1 VDIRGKE
8 MRMDTMD
15 SPGRKSKPRRVHPE
29 EFKKGA
35 VGLVLDGGKTV
46 IEVARSLGLSES
58 VLFEWVRKA
67 KLERAKGAPGA
78 LKEDERAELAR
89 LRKENVDLRMERE
102 LLKKWAAFFAKEN
115 A

>member
-1 VDIRGKE
+1 
-8 MRMDTMD
+8 MDTMD
-15 SPGRKSKPRRVHPE
+15 PGARKPKPRRKHSD

-46 IEVARSLGLSES
+46 IEVARSLGLPES
-58 VLFEWVRKA
+58 ILFEWVRRA
-67 KLERAKGAPGA
+67 KVERAKGAPTA
-78 LKEDERAELAR
+78 LDSDERAELTR

-115 A
+115 G

>member
-1 VDIRGKE
+1 
-8 MRMDTMD
+8 MDTVD
-15 SPGRKSKPRRVHPE
+15 PAGRKLKRRKYTDE
-29 EFKKGA
+29 YRKGA

-46 IEVARSLGLSES
+46 IEVARSLGLSET

-67 KLERAKGAPGA
+67 KDARAKGPPA
-78 LKEDERAELAR
+78 LTEDERAELAR
-89 LRKENVDLRMERE
+89 LRKENTDLKMERE

>member
-1 VDIRGKE
+1 
-8 MRMDTMD
+8 MDTMD
-15 SPGRKSKPRRVHPE
+15 SAPKKKPRRKHTDE
-29 EFKKGA
+29 YKKGA

-46 IEVARSLGLSES
+46 IEVARSLGLSET

-67 KLERAKGAPGA
+67 KVERARGAPA
-78 LKEDERAELAR
+78 LTEDERAELAR
-89 LRKENVDLRMERE
+89 LRKENTDLRMERE

>member
-1 VDIRGKE
+1 MGTVKQLAKKKI
-8 MRMDTMD
+8 
-15 SPGRKSKPRRVHPE
+15 PRRQHPE

-35 VGLVLDGGKTV
+35 VGLVLDGGRTV
-46 IEVARSLGLSES
+46 IEVARTLGLAEG
-58 VLFEWVRKA
+58 VLFEWVR
-67 KLERAKGAPGA
+67 RAKIERGQGAPKT
-78 LKEDERAELAR
+78 LSVDERAELAR

>member
-1 VDIRGKE
+1 
-8 MRMDTMD
+8 MDTME
-15 SPGRKSKPRRVHPE
+15 SAPKKKPRRKHSD

-46 IEVARSLGLSES
+46 IEVARALGLAES
-58 VLFEWVRKA
+58 VLFEWVR
-67 KLERAKGAPGA
+67 RAKIQQSKGSPAGG
-78 LKEDERAELAR
+78 LTGDERSELAR

>member
-1 VDIRGKE
+1 
-8 MRMDTMD
+8 MATMEEKA
-15 SPGRKSKPRRVHPE
+15 RSKPRRQHTE

-46 IEVARSLGLSES
+46 IEVARALGLAES
-58 VLFEWVRKA
+58 VMFEWVR
-67 KLERAKGAPGA
+67 RAKVERGKDKSAT
-78 LKEDERAELAR
+78 LTSDERAELAR
-89 LRKENVDLRMERE
+89 LRKENTDLRMERE

>member
-1 VDIRGKE
+1 
-8 MRMDTMD
+8 MDTMD
-15 SPGRKSKPRRVHPE
+15 PGARKAKPRRKHTD

-46 IEVARSLGLSES
+46 IEVARSLGLAES
-58 VLFEWVRKA
+58 ILFEWVR
-67 KLERAKGAPGA
+67 RAKIERTKGTPPV
-78 LKEDERAELAR
+78 LDSDERAELMR

-115 A
+115 G

>member
-1 VDIRGKE
+1 

-15 SPGRKSKPRRVHPE
+15 PGARKPKPRRKHTA
-29 EFKKGA
+29 EFKTGA

-46 IEVARSLGLSES
+46 IEVARSLGLADSI
-58 VLFEWVRKA
+58 LFEWVRRA
-67 KLERAKGAPGA
+67 KIERAKGAPATLEG
-78 LKEDERAELAR
+78 DERAELMR

-115 A
+115 G